1 MGQKYTPMMEQ
12 YLEIKKD
19 YADSL
24 VFFRLGDFYELFF
37 EDAITASKEL
47 EIALTARDAGA
58 KDRVP
63 MCGVPYHSVTP
74 YIQKVINKGYKV
86 AIVEQVTEP
95 GNGLVERKVVKLIT
109 PGMIVDDGILDQKT
123 SNYIGGISQ
132 ERLFFSLSY
141 ADISTGEIY
150 LTNPLSETQ
159 LYKEI
164 EKLNLKE
171 VVLTSD
177 LGHVEKKLKGLVLVS
192 IHDTLV
198 ENHPLLDNLDG
209 IKKRSVGLLLGYLS
223 KIEVRMLDAFT
234 TLKISQE
241 QTHLKLDKNSISALE
256 LTSSNHPKDHSL
268 FKLLDKNQTAM
279 GSRLLKNQIENPLTD
294 INQINERLN
303 YVEALNQNYNQRINL
318 TEAFKGVYDLKRITS
333 RIASLNSSPK
343 DLSQL
348 KLTLSKIPYII
359 EALLAYHSD
368 NLTKYAQEINPHT
381 LLFETLDKAVV
392 NDPPLI
398 IKDGGI
404 FKKGYHAELD
414 ELRDAEKHGKKWIA
428 TFESEEREKTGIKNL
443 KVGFN
448 RVFGYYIE
456 ITKGNLNLVKDEFG
470 YIRKQTLVNSE
481 RFINEALKEK
491 EALILNA
498 SERSIELEYELFIEL
513 RELVSNYANSLQILA
528 DKIAFLDMMLAFSII
543 ATENHYVRPLL
554 REDKE
559 VYIEGGR
566 HPMVEHFNN
575 TPFIE
580 NDISIIEGGI
590 LLITGPNMSGKSTYM
605 RMFAII
611 VVMAQIGSFV
621 PAKIAKL
628 PIYDGIYTRI
638 GAQDDL
644 TSGQSTF
651 MVEMTETN
659 EALRSATANS
669 LLIFDEIGRGTAT
682 YDGMA
687 LAQGIIEFVHEKVKA
702 VMMFS
707 THYHELTQLEAA
719 LKRLKNIHVS
729 AVLDKGSL
737 VFMHKVKEGPT
748 DKSYGINVAALAK
761 LPKPLINRSQMILD
775 HLEVDKKKEMD
786 LNIFNF
792 EEDEAAPIVDHA
804 NAFVANKIKELD
816 IDSLT
821 PIEAL
826 LLLKKY
832 QDELK

>member
-1 MGQKYTPMMEQ
+1 M
-12 YLEIKKD
+12 
-19 YADSL
+19 
-24 VFFRLGDFYELFF
+24 
-37 EDAITASKEL
+37 
-47 EIALTARDAGA
+47 
-58 KDRVP
+58 
-63 MCGVPYHSVTP
+63 
-74 YIQKVINKGYKV
+74 
-86 AIVEQVTEP
+86 
-95 GNGLVERKVVKLIT
+95 
-109 PGMIVDDGILDQKT
+109 
-123 SNYIGGISQ
+123 
-132 ERLFFSLSY
+132 
-141 ADISTGEIY
+141 
-150 LTNPLSETQ
+150 
-159 LYKEI
+159 
-164 EKLNLKE
+164 
-171 VVLTSD
+171 
-177 LGHVEKKLKGLVLVS
+177 
-192 IHDTLV
+192 
-198 ENHPLLDNLDG
+198 
-209 IKKRSVGLLLGYLS
+209 
-223 KIEVRMLDAFT
+223 
-234 TLKISQE
+234 
-241 QTHLKLDKNSISALE
+241 
-256 LTSSNHPKDHSL
+256 
-268 FKLLDKNQTAM
+268 
-279 GSRLLKNQIENPLTD
+279 
-294 INQINERLN
+294 
-303 YVEALNQNYNQRINL
+303 
-318 TEAFKGVYDLKRITS
+318 
-333 RIASLNSSPK
+333 
-343 DLSQL
+343 
-348 KLTLSKIPYII
+348 
-359 EALLAYHSD
+359 
-368 NLTKYAQEINPHT
+368 
-381 LLFETLDKAVV
+381 
-392 NDPPLI
+392 
-398 IKDGGI
+398 
-404 FKKGYHAELD
+404 
-414 ELRDAEKHGKKWIA
+414 
-428 TFESEEREKTGIKNL
+428 
-443 KVGFN
+443 
-448 RVFGYYIE
+448 
-456 ITKGNLNLVKDEFG
+456 
-470 YIRKQTLVNSE
+470 
-481 RFINEALKEK
+481 
-491 EALILNA
+491 NA

>member
-1 MGQKYTPMMEQ
+1 MGKKYTPMIEQ

-47 EIALTARDAGA
+47 EIALTGRDAGVE
-58 KDRVP
+58 DRVP
-63 MCGVPYHSVTP
+63 MCGVPYHSVMP

-86 AIVEQVTEP
+86 AIAEQVTEP

-109 PGMIVDDGILDQKT
+109 PGMIIDEGILDKKT
-123 SNYIGGISQ
+123 SNYIGAISQ
-132 ERLFFSLSY
+132 ERLYFSLSY

-150 LTNPLSETQ
+150 LSNPLRENE

-171 VVLTSD
+171 VILTPD
-177 LGHVEKKLKGLVLVS
+177 LGHIEKNLKGLVLVS
-192 IHDTLV
+192 KHQDLV
-198 ENHPLLDNLDG
+198 INHPLLENLTG
-209 IKKRSVGLLLGYLS
+209 MKKQSVGLLLGYLS
-223 KIEVRMLDAFT
+223 KIEDKMLDAFT
-234 TLKISQE
+234 QLKVLEDQI
-241 QTHLKLDKNSISALE
+241 HLKLDKNSISALE

-279 GSRLLKNQIENPLTD
+279 GSRLLRNQIENPLT
-294 INQINERLN
+294 NLKLINERLD
-303 YVEALNQNYNQRINL
+303 YVQALNENYIHRKDLI
-318 TEAFKGVYDLKRITS
+318 EAFKGVYDLKRITS

-343 DLSQL
+343 DLAQL
-348 KLTLSKIPYII
+348 KLTLSKIPHII
-359 EALLAYHSD
+359 EALNGFKSE
-368 NLTKYAQEINPHT
+368 NLSKYATEINPHT
-381 LLFETLDKAVV
+381 LLFEMLDKAITD
-392 NDPPLI
+392 DPPLV

-404 FKKGYHAELD
+404 FKKGYSEELD
-414 ELRDAEKHGKKWIA
+414 SLSDAEKHGKKWIA
-428 TFESEEREKTGIKNL
+428 RFEAEEREKTGIKNL

-448 RVFGYYIE
+448 RVFGYFIE
-456 ITKGNLNLVKDEFG
+456 ITKSNLNLVKDEFG

-481 RFINEALKEK
+481 RFINETLKEK

-513 RELVSNYANSLQILA
+513 REKVSNYSNSLQALA
-528 DKIAFLDMMLAFSII
+528 DKIAFLDMMLSFSIV

-559 VYIEGGR
+559 VYIEAGR
-566 HPMVEHFNN
+566 HPMVEYFNN

-580 NDISIIEGGI
+580 NDISIIDGGI

-621 PAKIAKL
+621 PARTAKL
-628 PIYDGIYTRI
+628 PIYDGIFTRI

-659 EALRSATANS
+659 EALRSATGNS

-687 LAQGIIEFVHEKVKA
+687 LAQGIIEYVHEKVKA

-707 THYHELTQLEAA
+707 THYHELTQLEAS

-737 VFMHKVKEGPT
+737 VFMHKIKEGPT

-786 LNIFNF
+786 LTLFNF
-792 EEDEAAPIVDHA
+792 QDDEEAPIVDQA
-804 NAFVANKIKELD
+804 NAFVANKIKDLD